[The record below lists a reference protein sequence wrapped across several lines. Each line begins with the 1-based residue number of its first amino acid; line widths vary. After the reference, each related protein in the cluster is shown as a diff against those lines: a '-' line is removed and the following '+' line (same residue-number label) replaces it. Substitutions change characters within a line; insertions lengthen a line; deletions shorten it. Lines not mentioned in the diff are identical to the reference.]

1 MAKFK
6 ILVLNYA
13 KVDMEMER
21 KMLEEVD
28 GEIVMA
34 YATKEE
40 DAIPLEADADA
51 LVTSSIPILTEFW
64 MLRRTAK

>member
-1 MAKFK
+1 MARFK

-40 DAIPLEADADA
+40 DAIPLAADADA
-51 LVTSSIPILTEFW
+51 LVTS
-64 MLRRTAK
+64 